1 MAENYTPYQKNSR
14 LKHLEQM
21 EGWRNKAY
29 TLNDNSGV
37 TIGFGIDFS
46 QPPYNTLKGLT
57 ENGFTQSQAE
67 AIMQT
72 GVLGKTVKE
81 LKKEKF
87 DFNKIKEI
95 NIPDTEEQKMAI
107 AKPIFNKTDEILAK
121 YKDNV
126 TPEVYNA
133 LTTLVHFGGGK
144 GKDGTIDSK
153 DPFERKNAAIYN
165 VFKNLDKA
173 IEENPNTVLQNRIV
187 LDSMQES
194 MEALSIDS
202 PMNSTT
208 LLREMEYI
216 DPNVVKDRDLDIYK
230 KKKDESYS
238 ELSRRARLR
247 KKEAVKDSGI
257 TTEKDKKEELKQDK
271 ESIDKGV
278 IGMGDVQLS
287 PDFIRGVQ
295 DGSIPIYDED
305 AKNAI
310 MVLDADDPGS
320 TLSAKEY
327 SSIKDNLPEG
337 SFLPPGMDKGLIQ
350 PVEETATVQVGPDAP
365 IEEGVVVEEDDDP
378 IIFTD
383 EDELDIEAAP
393 EEEEE
398 IEIYQPEEKKGEKD
412 AVEEVKKE
420 DSWFKKNSG
429 DLARG
434 ALGLLSAAIGA
445 KHMSKAMEDIP
456 IKEGHQLDGAWK
468 AYMAQMREMA
478 SSGLSAEERASAK
491 QDLSTAYN
499 LGVKNVMRAAG
510 GSRAAF
516 LANAGVLNANRVK
529 GLLKLHA
536 TDAALQREN
545 LQNYGKAL
553 TFQQQHGQRKGEID
567 QKMAYNEAKRKS
579 DIHGTIG
586 ATLIGEALKTVSYGL
601 EKRNNKKYME
611 AWQDSL
617 ESKQNV
623 LDLKEELGETKGQY
637 ENLMKNYEK
646 ESDLKQET
654 NVN

>member
-14 LKHLEQM
+14 LKLLEQM
-21 EGWRNKAY
+21 EGWRDKAY

-67 AIMQT
+67 AIMRT

-95 NIPDTEEQKMAI
+95 N
-107 AKPIFNKTDEILAK
+107 KPIFNKADKVLAQ

-173 IEENPNTVLQNRIV
+173 IKENPNTVLQNRIV

-216 DPNVVKDRDLDIYK
+216 DPNVIKDRDLDIYK

-257 TTEKDKKEELKQDK
+257 TTEKDKKEELKETDK
-271 ESIDKGV
+271 SIEEGVKKMGPTQLDPDYIRAVQSGEENVYDKDVYNV
-278 IGMGDVQLS
+278 IMS
-287 PDFIRGVQ
+287 
-295 DGSIPIYDED
+295 
-305 AKNAI
+305 
-310 MVLDADDPGS
+310 LDADDPGS
-320 TLSAKEY
+320 YITPSGQKL
-327 SSIKDNLPEG
+327 KDSVQEKRWERDEEG
-337 SFLPPGMDKGLIQ
+337 NIISVGEVMKPGYDE
-350 PVEETATVQVGPDAP
+350 VYVGPDAP
-365 IEEGVVVEEDDDP
+365 TEEEVVVEEDDDP
-378 IIFTD
+378 IIFNE

-398 IEIYQPEEKKGEKD
+398 IEIYQPEEKKGEEEV
-412 AVEEVKKE
+412 VEDVKKE

-468 AYMAQMREMA
+468 AYMAQMREMSA
-478 SSGLSAEERASAK
+478 SGLSAEERASAK

-654 NVN
+654 NVT

>member
-1 MAENYTPYQKNSR
+1 M
-14 LKHLEQM
+14 
-21 EGWRNKAY
+21 
-29 TLNDNSGV
+29 
-37 TIGFGIDFS
+37 
-46 QPPYNTLKGLT
+46 
-57 ENGFTQSQAE
+57 
-67 AIMQT
+67 
-72 GVLGKTVKE
+72 VLIFHN

-107 AKPIFNKTDEILAK
+107 AKPIFNKADKVLAQ